1 MDQNISRFNIQL
13 APLLH
18 ADLETFLYA
27 QLLGY
32 AAVQGHDSPL
42 KISSDDKSVLWRGS
56 QTFITFIALE
66 QLWSQG
72 SEGSKA
78 MQYIFSVCQVNR
90 DYRLKML
97 VEVPVPF
104 FLPITDPACVLW
116 PMRRPAMNLRLS
128 FYQRSQPR
136 YYYRSDYKL
145 RHKMY
150 LTHLTPSSVPIKRL
164 PGEGRDQFISPDF
177 LKQKIA
183 KPLFPCCLR
192 CGDCAWT
199 GDVEETQT
207 HT

>member
-1 MDQNISRFNIQL
+1 
-13 APLLH
+13 
-18 ADLETFLYA
+18 
-27 QLLGY
+27 
-32 AAVQGHDSPL
+32 
-42 KISSDDKSVLWRGS
+42 
-56 QTFITFIALE
+56 
-66 QLWSQG
+66 
-72 SEGSKA
+72 
-78 MQYIFSVCQVNR
+78 
-90 DYRLKML
+90 
-97 VEVPVPF
+97 
-104 FLPITDPACVLW
+104 
-116 PMRRPAMNLRLS
+116 MNLRLS

-164 PGEGRDQFISPDF
+164 PGPQFTPGEGRDQFISPDF